1 MSEKSIVQ
9 SVIADVGGAFAAG
22 LGYIGDR
29 LGLFK
34 VVAHNGPASSDAI
47 ASSAGLD
54 ERYVRE
60 WLRAMVSAGYV
71 EHRPTDDVYSMTEE
85 QCLVLADEGSPIFA
99 AGAFQFALPSL
110 MQTERLIEAFRNGG
124 GISYAELG
132 EEIPEAIDRMHRPW
146 FDHQM
151 TSQWLPGAGNLQE
164 RLATGIRVLDVG
176 CGLGRSTVALA
187 HAYPAST
194 IIGID
199 PHPESIDKARA
210 LASERNVQNAEFR
223 DINLEQLS
231 GDERFDLILA
241 IDCIHDMSDPV
252 GALRD
257 VRKLLDKSGNLFWS
271 EPTGSHEP
279 MANRDPVGKMRSNLS
294 PYHCLTV
301 SLASGG
307 AGLGTII
314 GEAGARQLA
323 AEAGFRGFEK
333 LDIQSTM
340 QQFFLLSSSSGTETA
355 CHRLN
360 D

>member
-1 MSEKSIVQ
+1 MSEKSIVE

-34 VVAHNGPASSDAI
+34 IVAENGPASSDAI
-47 ASSAGLD
+47 AETAGLD

-60 WLRAMVSAGYV
+60 WLKAMVSAGYV
-71 EHRPTDDVYSMTEE
+71 EHGPNGNLYSMTEE
-85 QCLVLADEGSPIFA
+85 QRGVLADEGSPVFA

-110 MQTERLIEAFRNGG
+110 LQTERLIEAFRNGG

-146 FDHQM
+146 FDHQL
-151 TSQWLPGAGNLQE
+151 TSQWLPGAGDLQE
-164 RLATGIRVLDVG
+164 RLEAGIRVLDVG

-187 HAYPAST
+187 HAYPATT
-194 IIGID
+194 IVGID
-199 PHPESIDKARA
+199 PHRESIDKARA
-210 LASERNVQNAEFR
+210 VATERNIQNAEFR
-223 DINLEQLS
+223 NISLHEMPD
-231 GDERFDLILA
+231 DERFNLILA

-252 GALRD
+252 GALSD
-257 VRKLLDKSGNLFWS
+257 IRKLLSEDGSLFWS

-279 MANRDPVGKMRSNLS
+279 MANRNPVGKMRSNLS

-307 AGLGTII
+307 AGLGTLI
-314 GEAGARQLA
+314 GEAGARSLA
-323 AEAGFRGFEK
+323 SEAGFGGFEK
-333 LDIQSTM
+333 LDIQSAM
-340 QQFFLLSSSSGTETA
+340 QQFFLLGDL
-355 CHRLN
+355 RI